1 MELSAALQH
10 AMFNCIPGEVKE
22 GLQGCAFL
30 APPGGPMSQLALDL
44 VAAGPVHAERALRL
58 AFYNIAVARYALM
71 AHMDL

>member
-1 MELSAALQH
+1 
-10 AMFNCIPGEVKE
+10 
-22 GLQGCAFL
+22 
-30 APPGGPMSQLALDL
+30 MSQLALDL